1 MEESELEEGEA
12 CSFLNHEE
20 ELDDASI
27 DPDVDLS
34 YISIKSKQPEM
45 TNFGFPAS
53 DVGGLQVIKNCDL
66 EKLIELGSRTF
77 GTVYHG
83 KWRGTDVV
91 IKRITDRCFA
101 RKPSEQERMVYF
113 SLIMF
118 LSSLFP
124 CPFSMTNEMVYIDYL
139 FIQ

>member
-91 IKRITDRCFA
+91 IKRITDS
-101 RKPSEQERMVYF
+101 KELTSRMRQSSLLTCTTQMWWHSIVL
-113 SLIMF
+113 SLIAQEV
-118 LSSLFP
+118 LW
-124 CPFSMTNEMVYIDYL
+124 
-139 FIQ
+139 QQ